1 MSFVDLM
8 ANDDW
13 SEADIANRTEAMLRS
28 QFSVTDEQVL
38 NRKVTGNM
46 LGIYVLDDDDKAQVA
61 AFAAATL
68 AARDAGV
75 QARAD
80 MALLRETWGLEA
92 AMRRLAQPPVEPELD
107 DKGQVSNQAAL
118 DADAAERAQAQAAW
132 DAGSADAQA
141 LYERRN
147 PPPPPEPELELELDA
162 QAVARQ
168 PVGA

>member
-13 SEADIANRTEAMLRS
+13 SEADIANRTEAILRG
-28 QFSVTDEQVL
+28 QFSVVDEQVL

-46 LGIYVLDDDDKAQVA
+46 LGIYAMDDDDRAQVA

-68 AARDAGV
+68 ASRDAGV

-80 MALLRETWGLEA
+80 MALLRETWTLEA
-92 AMRRLAQPPVEPELD
+92 AQRRLAQPPVQPEVD
-107 DKGQVSNQAAL
+107 DEGKVTNQEAV
-118 DADAAERAQAQAAW
+118 DTDTAERAQAQAVW
-132 DAGSADAQA
+132 DAGSDAAKA

-147 PPPPPEPELELELDA
+147 PPPPPEPEPEVDVLLELAGEE
-162 QAVARQ
+162 
-168 PVGA
+168 

>member
-28 QFSVTDEQVL
+28 QFSVVDEQVL

-46 LGIYVLDDDDKAQVA
+46 LGIYVLDDDDKTEVA

-80 MALLRETWGLEA
+80 MALLRETWALEIA
-92 AMRRLAQPPVEPELD
+92 QRRLAQPPVEPEVD
-107 DKGQVSNQAAL
+107 DEGKVTNQEAV
-118 DADAAERAQAQAAW
+118 DTDTAERAQAQVVW
-132 DAGSADAQA
+132 DAGSDAAKA

-147 PPPPPEPELELELDA
+147 PPPPPEPEPEVDVLLEFAGEE
-162 QAVARQ
+162 
-168 PVGA
+168 

>member
-1 MSFVDLM
+1 MSFVNLM

-13 SEADIANRTEAMLRS
+13 SEADIANRTEAILRG
-28 QFSVTDEQVL
+28 QFSVVDEQVL

-80 MALLRETWGLEA
+80 MALLRDTWVLEA
-92 AMRRLAQPPVEPELD
+92 AMRRLAQPVVEPEVND
-107 DKGQVSNQAAL
+107 EGVVMNQGAV
-118 DADAAERAQAQAAW
+118 DADQAERAAAQATW
-132 DAGSADAQA
+132 DAGSEQAKA
-141 LYERRN
+141 LYEQRN
-147 PPPPPEPELELELDA
+147 PPPPEPEPQIELDVEMGPA
-162 QAVARQ
+162 DAT
-168 PVGA
+168 